1 MVKWLP
7 SIIEARFLVARLGEI
22 ASPPWWRSEATSIVG
37 RRMLE
42 RLYPRTFLTA
52 SLETASRAACIE
64 HDLRI
69 GRLGAYH
76 LFRLLIAYEA
86 AIHDQLQLPTTK
98 SLLETTASLDG
109 VEQILGALSSL
120 VVNENLSM
128 ARGPIRCGTTDE
140 LRSGRPIQRM
150 CAAYL
155 SAFRGSWTVYPYLEE
170 VQP

>member
-22 ASPPWWRSEATSIVG
+22 ASPPWWRCEATSAVG

-42 RLYPRTFLTA
+42 RLYPRTFFAA

-64 HDLRI
+64 HDLRL

-76 LFRLLIAYEA
+76 LFRLPSAYET

-98 SLLETTASLDG
+98 NLLQTTAALDG
-109 VEQILGALSSL
+109 VEQILGALSNLAGS
-120 VVNENLSM
+120 ENLSM
-128 ARGPIRCGTTDE
+128 ARGPIRCGTTEE
-140 LRSGRPIQRM
+140 LRSNRPLQRM

-155 SAFRGSWTVYPYLEE
+155 SAFRGNWTVYPYLEE
-170 VQP
+170 VQL